1 MKNIIINKQQEQLL
15 AEMVQRD
22 YTYGKISD
30 KIKNDIDSDKTP
42 LSDLQLPHD
51 YNKKILG
58 KLLTDGYFA
67 AKNNFSDDIESF
79 PVEQV
84 INKANKLIAICKKKE
99 EKLHNELE
107 KLCVDIAVS
116 YFNID
121 ELSDVTLE
129 CRLVDDLSQDDFH
142 LQPNTISDFTNYQSV
157 LNVNNRKIAN
167 TLVMGGALS
176 LYDKLQEK
184 FIPELFKLDED
195 LPHLYSKILKI
206 NEYLNYISD
215 VEITDRDN
223 HQAGCVKVTIDEK
236 SGNEIV
242 AVGIIFPF
250 MLIETLRGYLELLSD
265 KMLPTTISEAE
276 AITDVADVLTDEPW
290 YMMLGKQLWKRVVG
304 DNDDDIT
311 IINELFNCDDGEFN
325 RICTNVLIGSDSA
338 KELIDDLVSNARYK
352 RDYSDFEKDLQKKR
366 DEQELIVDDIE

>member
-1 MKNIIINKQQEQLL
+1 MKNVIINKQQEQLL
-15 AEMVQRD
+15 AEMVQHD
-22 YTYGKISD
+22 YVYNKISD
-30 KIKNDIDSDKTP
+30 KIKHDIDSDNTP
-42 LSDLQLPHD
+42 LSDLQLPHA
-51 YNKKILG
+51 YNKKIIG

-67 AKNNFSDDIESF
+67 AKNNFADDIESF

-142 LQPNTISDFTNYQSV
+142 LQPNTISDFTNYQST

-215 VEITDRDN
+215 TKITDRDN
-223 HQAGCVKVTIDEK
+223 HQAGCVKVTIDEE
-236 SGNEIV
+236 SGNKIV

-290 YMMLGKQLWKRVVG
+290 YMMIGKQFWKRVVG

-325 RICTNVLIGSDSA
+325 RICTNVLIGNDSA